1 MQLSKPVR
9 AVSREELL
17 VDIAV
22 AGSRLTRLAGAFG
35 GDGLP
40 RAMVRALSVLDEHG
54 PLRVSEFAR
63 IDGCSQPSATALI
76 GRLIA
81 AGLAD
86 RTTDPGDSRAVVVAP
101 TPAGRARVAASR
113 PAVGPPQAPRFARV
127 DAAPR
132 AQGRGP
138 AARSA
143 PPCHSDCPASTL
155 PGSPCCATSSTNCS
169 RP

>member
-1 MQLSKPVR
+1 M
-9 AVSREELL
+9 SREELL

-40 RAMVRALSVLDEHG
+40 RAMVRALSVLDERG
-54 PLRVSEFAR
+54 PLRISEFAR

-86 RTTDPGDSRAVVVAP
+86 RTTDPGDSRAVVVEP
-101 TPAGRARVAASR
+101 TPAGRARLSASR
-113 PAVGPPQAPRFARV
+113 RAIGTAMSQRLPGF
-127 DAAPR
+127 DAAR
-132 AQGRGP
+132 LAHLSDELDELLEALKS
-138 AARSA
+138 AAYREDSIQE
-143 PPCHSDCPASTL
+143 
-155 PGSPCCATSSTNCS
+155 
-169 RP
+169 R